1 MGLGYS
7 YYGQH
12 ELLIFGLR
20 LKTHKED
27 EIEHGKS
34 SVASIT
40 L

>member
-1 MGLGYS
+1 MGMGYS

-20 LKTHKED
+20 LETHKED
-27 EIEHGKS
+27 EILYGKS

-40 L
+40 P